1 MVTLRSGKDVPF
13 LGKNIPKRNKKQTS
27 GQLSKQQLSKASES
41 SQNISLSSTSD
52 AMESFISDLPKHS
65 QISTCPDINTNDS
78 VRLELTENLAS
89 EDTSMMSDSDTEN
102 TMIDDTLEITNYE
115 DSRCMDQSNPYFS
128 NSQTTQKYHDDS
140 TSYQCENINDNARQS
155 KQSNICGVADLSWF

>member
-13 LGKNIPKRNKKQTS
+13 LGKNIPKRNKKQTTS
-27 GQLSKQQLSKASES
+27 QLSKQQLIKASET

-52 AMESFISDLPKHS
+52 AMESFISDLPKHNH
-65 QISTCPDINTNDS
+65 ISTCADINTTDS
-78 VRLELTENLAS
+78 TRLELTENLAS
-89 EDTSMMSDSDTEN
+89 EDTSMMSDSDIEC

-115 DSRCMDQSNPYFS
+115 DSHCMNQSNPYFS
-128 NSQTTQKYHDDS
+128 NSQVTEKYHDN
-140 TSYQCENINDNARQS
+140 TTYQCEKINDNARLS